1 MPEITY
7 SLSLENVDWTQ
18 LKETLKADN
27 FDNGRTPAQLRL
39 SAENSAVN
47 CFAFAEG
54 RIIGTARA
62 LSDWVGNAYIV
73 DVWTLTEFRNQGVAR
88 KMMELVT
95 AKLQGQH
102 VYLFTD
108 DSVEFYKKLGFVEQ
122 GVGLYKIIGDYLE
135 NESRQESLN
144 G

>member
-7 SLSLENVDWTQ
+7 SLSLETIDWTQ

-54 RIIGTARA
+54 RIIGTVRA

-73 DVWTLTEFRNQGVAR
+73 DVWTLTGYRKQGVAR
-88 KMMELVT
+88 RMMELVT
-95 AKLQGQH
+95 EKLQGQH
-102 VYLFTD
+102 VYLFSD
-108 DSVEFYKKLGFVEQ
+108 DAVEFYKKLGFEAQ
-122 GVGLYKIIGDYLE
+122 GVGLYKIIGNYLV
-135 NESRQESLN
+135 NDSRQAA
-144 G
+144 